1 MGRYD
6 WNSDP
11 DEIGMSGGLF
21 GRLFPEAY
29 AEAESLGDAQSQPSA
44 GDGGIAS
51 PFSPSIPAA
60 FGVWPSASP
69 FTQLGQ
75 GPVPPVYSPPASDPP
90 APVLTA
96 KVQANQ
102 PAPVDADG
110 VVQAGYRLGIPVPAI
125 PTPPTPLLPPLPTD
139 SGMVALSRL
148 GVSTLSGV
156 VAQANSAK

>member
-29 AEAESLGDAQSQPSA
+29 AEAESLGDAPSQPSA

-110 VVQAGYRLGIPVPAI
+110 GSGRLSIGNPGAGDSDTANATVAAPPYGFRNGGAI
-125 PTPPTPLLPPLPTD
+125 
-139 SGMVALSRL
+139 
-148 GVSTLSGV
+148 
-156 VAQANSAK
+156 